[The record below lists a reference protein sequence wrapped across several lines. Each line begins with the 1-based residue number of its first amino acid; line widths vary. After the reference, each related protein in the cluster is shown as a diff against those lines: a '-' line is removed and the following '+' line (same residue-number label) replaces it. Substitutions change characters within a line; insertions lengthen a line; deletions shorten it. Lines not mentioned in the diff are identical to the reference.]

1 MKWNQPLRFAPIY
14 QTRVWGGRNLETLY
28 GRELPDPAQP
38 YGESWEICDRP
49 EAQSLVTG
57 GEADGLPLHD
67 LWQQQREAVFGASLA
82 SHPAPRFP
90 LLIKILD
97 ACQDL
102 SIQVHPP
109 ASVAEE
115 LGGEP
120 KTEMWV
126 MTQVQPGARLYAG
139 LRAGVTQDQFRA
151 ALADGTVADLMHEI
165 QPAAGDCLFLPSGR
179 VHAIGAGNVIFEIQQ
194 NSDTTYRVFDWNRT
208 GLDGRPRQLHIE
220 ESLRSM
226 DFNDYTP
233 GLQPTQEDGTLVT
246 CADFHVSRA
255 DARTTTLGQ
264 AGENLTVAILSGSLS
279 VNGCLL
285 KAGDFAII
293 PAVMSAAERRL
304 TDVSSATAWLEIR
317 IPPSS

>member
-1 MKWNQPLRFAPIY
+1 MKWNHPLRFVPIY

-28 GRELPDPAQP
+28 GRQLPDPAQP

-49 EAQSLVTG
+49 EAQSLVAG

-67 LWQQQREAVFGASLA
+67 LWLKHREAVFGSTLA
-82 SHPAPRFP
+82 AHPAPRFP

-109 ASVAEE
+109 AGVAEE

-139 LRAGVTQDQFRA
+139 LRDGVTQDQFRT
-151 ALADGTVADLMHEI
+151 ALGDGTVADLMHDI

-208 GLDGRPRQLHIE
+208 GLDGKPRPLHIE
-220 ESLRSM
+220 ESLRSL
-226 DFNDYTP
+226 DFNDHTP
-233 GLQPTQEDGTLVT
+233 QLQTAQDDGTLVA

-255 DARTTTLGQ
+255 DARATTLGK
-264 AGENLTVAILSGSLS
+264 AGENLTVAVVSGGLNI
-279 VNGCLL
+279 NGCSLQ
-285 KAGDFAII
+285 AGDFAII
-293 PAVMSAAERRL
+293 PASMSAGERML
-304 TDVSSATAWLEIR
+304 QDVPATTTWLEIR
-317 IPPSS
+317 IPPSA